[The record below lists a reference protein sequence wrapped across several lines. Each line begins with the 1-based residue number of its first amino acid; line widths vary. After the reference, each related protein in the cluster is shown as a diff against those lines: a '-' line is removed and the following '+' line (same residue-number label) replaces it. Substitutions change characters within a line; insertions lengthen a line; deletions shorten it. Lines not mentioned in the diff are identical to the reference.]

1 MKKFFWYNKKSV
13 RKPVRFPLY
22 GVKGVSGMNDSEIIR
37 LLQQR
42 DERALSV
49 IKEQYG
55 VLCSR
60 IAFQILGSE
69 EDAEECL
76 NDGLF
81 KIWNSIP
88 PAEPEYLRA
97 YLATAVRNVALDRQD
112 SKNAAKRGGTQVPL
126 VLEELAEVTADAQD
140 VVADAELH
148 QLWDVIRSFLVRQ
161 PERHQKLF
169 MQRYYYMMPV
179 SEIADRNGLSVSN
192 VNVILL
198 RLRKKLQTVLRKEQ
212 YI

>member
-1 MKKFFWYNKKSV
+1 M
-13 RKPVRFPLY
+13 
-22 GVKGVSGMNDSEIIR
+22 SGMNDSEIIR

-97 YLATAVRNVALDRQD
+97 YLAAAVRNVALDRQD

-169 MQRYYYMMPV
+169 MQRYYYMLPV

>member
-1 MKKFFWYNKKSV
+1 MK
-13 RKPVRFPLY
+13 
-22 GVKGVSGMNDSEIIR
+22 DSEIIA
-37 LLQQR
+37 LLQNR
-42 DERALSV
+42 NETAISAIR
-49 IKEQYG
+49 EQYG
-55 VLCSR
+55 ALCR
-60 IAFQILGSE
+60 QIAFQILGSD

-97 YLATAVRNVALDRQD
+97 YLAAAVRNVALDRQD
-112 SKNAAKRGGTQVPL
+112 SQKAAKRGGTQVPL
-126 VLEELAEVTADAQD
+126 VLEELAEVTAAAQD
-140 VVADAELH
+140 VEADAELH

-161 PERHQKLF
+161 PERHQKVF

-179 SEIADRNGLSVSN
+179 SEIAGQNGLSVSN